1 MARNPHEATA
11 QAGGKRGYSGGT
23 HGAYGGGGGG
33 NAPHLR
39 RKTTFTPKTKTTGGS
54 NIKTGP
60 YFGSNINYQ
69 KTFNPLKN
77 WRQHATFSNMLKKN
91 MIPGDDIPNYHQL
104 AAYDFDKRFGLPNI
118 LSKGLATAYQ
128 YGSEGFKALKEGT
141 DWDTAMNTAQEEA
154 RLNRLGI
161 EGLNPSDMANYQKA
175 FDYTNIDTSTLD
187 DMRTWEAKYLANGGR
202 IGYQEG
208 GWHPGVGRDERGYQS
223 TPSRQERVNPFEE
236 TGHLPGGAYDTREYI
251 KSPILKST
259 GDVQGPSLPEG
270 FLSKHFIPR
279 FRSTREFKK
288 WEALQKAKERMKRN
302 YELLEPFLVD
312 DEDTRQEFSAWY
324 GPASGSVSMDPTV
337 GLESLIGTAGLN
349 IGPFSGQY
357 TGGPGTNEMIDLAA
371 GVGPVSAYYSPTT
384 DYGALQGGIDFG
396 PFNISGGIDT
406 LKNKNLGIN
415 LGLEFSK
422 GGLAT
427 MFERR

>member
-1 MARNPHEATA
+1 MP
-11 QAGGKRGYSGGT
+11 
-23 HGAYGGGGGG
+23 YG
-33 NAPHLR
+33 
-39 RKTTFTPKTKTTGGS
+39 
-54 NIKTGP
+54 
-60 YFGSNINYQ
+60 
-69 KTFNPLKN
+69 
-77 WRQHATFSNMLKKN
+77 
-91 MIPGDDIPNYHQL
+91 
-104 AAYDFDKRFGLPNI
+104 
-118 LSKGLATAYQ
+118 
-128 YGSEGFKALKEGT
+128 YGSA
-141 DWDTAMNTAQEEA
+141 NT
-154 RLNRLGI
+154 GKSSSS
-161 EGLNPSDMANYQKA
+161 G
-175 FDYTNIDTSTLD
+175 
-187 DMRTWEAKYLANGGR
+187 
-202 IGYQEG
+202 G

-259 GDVQGPSLPEG
+259 GDVQGPSLPEA
-270 FLSKHFIPR
+270 FLSKHFWSNR
-279 FRSTREFKK
+279 DKLTREIKK
-288 WEALQKAKERMKRN
+288 WEALQKAKEQMKRN

-337 GLESLIGTAGLN
+337 GLESLIGRAGLN

-384 DYGALQGGIDFG
+384 EYGALQGGIDFG

-415 LGLEFSK
+415 LGLEFAK

-427 MFERR
+427 MFERRR

>member
-1 MARNPHEATA
+1 MAKDYGPYSKSSSGSYGRSYNPG
-11 QAGGKRGYSGGT
+11 AGGVVT
-23 HGAYGGGGGG
+23 HT
-33 NAPHLR
+33 AP
-39 RKTTFTPKTKTTGGS
+39 P
-54 NIKTGP
+54 
-60 YFGSNINYQ
+60 
-69 KTFNPLKN
+69 
-77 WRQHATFSNMLKKN
+77 
-91 MIPGDDIPNYHQL
+91 
-104 AAYDFDKRFGLPNI
+104 
-118 LSKGLATAYQ
+118 
-128 YGSEGFKALKEGT
+128 
-141 DWDTAMNTAQEEA
+141 
-154 RLNRLGI
+154 
-161 EGLNPSDMANYQKA
+161 
-175 FDYTNIDTSTLD
+175 
-187 DMRTWEAKYLANGGR
+187 
-202 IGYQEG
+202 
-208 GWHPGVGRDERGYQS
+208 
-223 TPSRQERVNPFEE
+223 RQERVNPFEE

-384 DYGALQGGIDFG
+384 EYGALQGGIDFG
-396 PFNISGGIDT
+396 PLNISGGIDT
-406 LKNKNLGIN
+406 LRNKFLQLMYSRQFANGGIVD
-415 LGLEFSK
+415 LI
-422 GGLAT
+422 
-427 MFERR
+427 